1 MLDKCIRLSIFSI
14 TFIIVLFAISCSDST
29 APSVDEEPDKAE
41 KKDSVEF
48 QPYLFFNKDHFETWN
63 LKALVKHDQS
73 GNEYEY
79 QLKLTREGDTSMQS
93 LPGPEFFRF
102 AHIRGYYTLDKDT
115 TRLTYATTREEV
127 RHKRFSV
134 CELDSV
140 RWFKRCETL
149 VIPDSLGVGEL
160 VPKRQT
166 LEFIGKRFLVFND
179 SSGNRIVWGASMV
192 PSLLFPKGYT
202 PVKVDLYTY
211 TVFGNTLDLR

>member
-29 APSVDEEPDKAE
+29 APSVNEEPDKVE
-41 KKDSVEF
+41 KEDSVTF
-48 QPYLFFNKDHFETWN
+48 QPYLAVGKNYPESWN
-63 LKALVKHDQS
+63 LKAKIKHDEN
-73 GNEYEY
+73 GLEHDYE
-79 QLKLTREGDTSMQS
+79 LRLTREEDTSMQS
-93 LPGPEFFRF
+93 LPGPEFFLF
-102 AHIRGYYTLDKDT
+102 AHIRGYYTLNNDT
-115 TRLTYATTREEV
+115 TWLGYATTREEV

-134 CELDSV
+134 CEFDSV

-179 SSGNRIVWGASMV
+179 SSRNRIVWGASMV
-192 PSLLFPKGYT
+192 PTLLFPKGYT